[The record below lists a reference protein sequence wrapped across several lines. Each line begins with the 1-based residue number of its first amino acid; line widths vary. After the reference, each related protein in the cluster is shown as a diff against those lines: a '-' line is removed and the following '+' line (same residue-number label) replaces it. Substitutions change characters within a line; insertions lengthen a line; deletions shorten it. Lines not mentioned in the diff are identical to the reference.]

1 VTALSEH
8 GTTRRCRTADHVR
21 DVRGGEVGAWGAL
34 NWRRTKPLDFLAA
47 PNRAES
53 TSASRKVNR

>member
-1 VTALSEH
+1 VTALFDH

-21 DVRGGEVGAWGAL
+21 DVRGGEVGLGERSIGAG
-34 NWRRTKPLDFLAA
+34 RSPLDFLAA